1 MLLLLAQLAG
11 RGYNALV
18 VWGLAA
24 FSIPKEQMRE
34 KVARALKLKPTT
46 AFCFLLSLSL
56 GKRKCRNINFFW
68 GEFGILFFWFFL
80 YFHVTVLCG
89 SRAVRCTARQ
99 RLALIFVDTLRF
111 RE

>member
-34 KVARALKLKPTT
+34 RESGQGLEIKTYNSIL
-46 AFCFLLSLSL
+46 FSSLSLSW
-56 GKRKCRNINFFW
+56 KTKM
-68 GEFGILFFWFFL
+68 
-80 YFHVTVLCG
+80 
-89 SRAVRCTARQ
+89 
-99 RLALIFVDTLRF
+99 
-111 RE
+111 